1 MRWPAVR
8 WVLGI
13 LLFCLSAALLTWS
26 WWPAGSVRQESQIP
40 ITALPAPAGDETP
53 ALAELSVVVETPERL
68 RSGEIQQVSLTAEL
82 VEGEIRPENA
92 DQAPQSLPDSTL
104 AINSRL
110 DIPGMDV
117 SPAGE
122 FSQAIEPGRPAQFTW
137 RLRARQAG
145 SYSGTLWLYQAGLSD
160 ESQASGGRRLLLA
173 QPVLFTATSLF
184 GLGSTAAQVIG
195 IVGSVVGLALLADL
209 LLAAGRRW
217 IMPKRQQDET
227 S

>member
-1 MRWPAVR
+1 
-8 WVLGI
+8 
-13 LLFCLSAALLTWS
+13 LTWS
-26 WWPAGSVRQESQIP
+26 WWPAERVRQESQIT

-53 ALAELSVVVETPERL
+53 ALAELSVVVETPEQL

-82 VEGEIRPENA
+82 GEGEMRPKNA
-92 DQAPQSLPDSTL
+92 DQAPQSFPDATL

-122 FSQAIEPGRPAQFTW
+122 FSQAMEPGRPAQFTW
-137 RLRARQAG
+137 SLRARQAG

-173 QPVLFTATSLF
+173 QPVLFTAISLF